1 VSADVSVCFHPN
13 LSTWGV
19 LGKVYKGLTD
29 LWLVVVCPKAKKEE
43 WHVKKCLFSQCNQ
56 CGVKNL
62 AFCPLECNGDGP
74 KMVEWR

>member
-1 VSADVSVCFHPN
+1 MSVCFHPN

-43 WHVKKCLFSQCNQ
+43 MAC
-56 CGVKNL
+56 
-62 AFCPLECNGDGP
+62 E
-74 KMVEWR
+74 KMFV